1 MATATDL
8 LASLADIAPDSD
20 LAQARHTRE
29 AATRHAQGS
38 YEVLFSQQD
47 EDFPLAERFALAAL
61 VAEWNAQPALQA
73 HYQQQASPLPDSERI
88 EVATRF
94 AHLLTFEPVTAAP
107 EHLHALQNAGWSAR
121 GIVTLSQLVAFLNFQ
136 SRLLAGLNLLQG
148 KESGTATQPVVAGKW
163 HSATKTASGK
173 TALTQFTQQELGWE
187 PWLAAQPLAE
197 FSDEEKEVLA
207 RFGHSD
213 SDYFRLLARNL
224 PVLEQRTLTDK
235 GIFYTPGGL
244 PRAERELAAAVVS
257 KVNGCIFCASVHA
270 RKASQ
275 LSKNRDLVEK
285 LISITPGGNL
295 SEGQTG
301 RWAAIVDLSAA
312 LSVTPPQAT
321 SDPVAALQKQG
332 LDTLSLLDIVQSS
345 AFFAW
350 ANRLML
356 TLGEPFLPS
365 DTQG

>member
-1 MATATDL
+1 MTSTNDL

-38 YEVLFSQQD
+38 YEVIFTQQD

-61 VAEWNAQPALQA
+61 VAGWNAQPSLQA
-73 HYQQQASPLPDSERI
+73 HYQQQAGSFGNTNRHER
-88 EVATRF
+88 AKDY
-94 AHLLTFEPVTAAP
+94 AHLLTFEPVNATPA
-107 EHLHALQNAGWSAR
+107 HLQALQDAGWTAR
-121 GIVTLSQLVAFLNFQ
+121 GIVTLSQLISFINFQ
-136 SRLLAGLNLLQG
+136 SRLLAGLQLLQG
-148 KESGTATQPVVAGKW
+148 KESAAAPQPVVAGKW
-163 HSATKTASGK
+163 HDAAKTLRGK
-173 TALTQFTQQELGWE
+173 TAPTKFTQQELGWE
-187 PWLAAQPLAE
+187 PWLAAKPLAE
-197 FSDEEKEVLA
+197 FSAEEQVILA
-207 RFGHSD
+207 RFGHSE

-235 GIFYTPGGL
+235 GIFFTSGGL
-244 PRAERELAAAVVS
+244 PRADRELAAAVVS

-275 LSKNRDLVEK
+275 LSKQSESVET
-285 LISITPGGNL
+285 LIGVAPGASL
-295 SEGQTG
+295 SAGQSE
-301 RWAAIVDLSAA
+301 RWAAIIDLSAA
-312 LSVTPPQAT
+312 LSVTPQQAT
-321 SDPVAALQKQG
+321 LEQISALQKQG
-332 LDTLSLLDIVQSS
+332 LDTLSLLDVIQSS

-365 DTQG
+365 DA